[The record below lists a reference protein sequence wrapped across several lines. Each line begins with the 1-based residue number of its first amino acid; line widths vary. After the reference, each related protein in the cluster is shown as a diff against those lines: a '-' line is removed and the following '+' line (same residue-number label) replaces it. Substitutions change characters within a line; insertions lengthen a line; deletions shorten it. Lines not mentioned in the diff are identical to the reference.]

1 MNIVRVVQQG
11 AGQEDRPNPQRLV
24 EGNPLRHT
32 WPAYETAHGQ
42 CAAGIWACETGA
54 WRIAFAED
62 KHEFFVIID
71 GRVRLTDEH
80 GHAEAF
86 GPGEAAV
93 IPAGFRGEFRVLEA
107 VRKYYVIVSG
117 VTA

>member
-1 MNIVRVVQQG
+1 MAIVRVVSQG

-24 EGNPLRHT
+24 AGNPLRHT
-32 WPAYETAHGQ
+32 WSAYETANGQ

-62 KHEFFVIID
+62 KHEFFAIIS
-71 GRVRLTDEH
+71 GRVALTDEH
-80 GHAEAF
+80 GHAEVF

-93 IPAGFRGEFRVLEA
+93 IPAGFRGKFRVLEP

-117 VTA
+117 VAP

>member
-1 MNIVRVVQQG
+1 MAIVRVVSQG

-24 EGNPLRHT
+24 TGNPLRHT
-32 WPAYETAHGQ
+32 WPAYETSNGQ

-54 WRIAFAED
+54 WRIAFAQD
-62 KHEFFVIID
+62 KHEFFAIIS
-71 GRVRLTDEH
+71 GRVALADEH
-80 GHAEAF
+80 GHEEVF

-93 IPAGFRGEFRVLEA
+93 IPAGFRGEFRVLEP

-117 VTA
+117 VAP